1 MSKPHVPD
9 RISRRAKQQL
19 KKWRAGQIH
28 ARRTYRE
35 KYLSLRVNPQWRLL
49 SRNNGRSWE
58 LLSYADY
65 DKQI

>member
-19 KKWRAGQIH
+19 KQWHAGQIH

-49 SRNNGRSWE
+49 SRDNGLSWE
-58 LLSYADY
+58 LLSHADY